1 MVILRIIWDACLKM
15 QTTIGSAVYWN
26 LRFKAQCFQVWL
38 SSWCFSGNV
47 HCFSPNIEHSHS
59 KIKNTAK
66 GILIPL
72 QVFNNG
78 LRIYPDSKIFT
89 DSSQA
94 QAWTFRVQSQGQL
107 FWEPTGT
114 GENQLSGQDP
124 ISQSC

>member
-1 MVILRIIWDACLKM
+1 MWDFLLDVSQALCSVSL
-15 QTTIGSAVYWN
+15 
-26 LRFKAQCFQVWL
+26 
-38 SSWCFSGNV
+38 
-47 HCFSPNIEHSHS
+47 NIEHSLS

-94 QAWTFRVQSQGQL
+94 RAWTFRVQSQGQL
-107 FWEPTGT
+107 FWEPIQEQVR
-114 GENQLSGQDP
+114 ENQLTGHDP